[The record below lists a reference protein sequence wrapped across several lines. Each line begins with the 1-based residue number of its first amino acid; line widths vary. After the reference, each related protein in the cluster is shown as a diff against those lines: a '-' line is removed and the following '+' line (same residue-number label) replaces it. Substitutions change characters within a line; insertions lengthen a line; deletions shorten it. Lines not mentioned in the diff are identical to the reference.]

1 MANKKMTL
9 HEVYKDYFRIGAAVN
24 TKTVLEDKDLISTH
38 FNSITAENEMKF
50 ELLHPRENE
59 YTFEAADSIV
69 DFAKQHN
76 IEMRGHTLVWH
87 NQTPRWVFENESGSL
102 VTREVLL
109 NRLQEHIKTVMEHFK
124 DPFYSWDVV
133 NEAVEDHGNFLLRKS
148 PWLEI
153 IGEDF
158 IDKAFY
164 FAKEANPVSNLYYN
178 DYNESHPEKREKIY
192 KLVEGLV
199 ARGVPI
205 DGIGLQ
211 GHWNLNNPSIEDIRK
226 AIERY
231 ASLGLKLEITEMD
244 ISVFDFEDTRTDLV
258 QPTNQM
264 LEIQAEKY
272 ENVFKLF
279 REYSEHIESVTF
291 WGVSDRYTW
300 LSDFPVKD
308 RKNWPLVFDKD
319 GKPKKSFESIT
330 DFFD

>member
-1 MANKKMTL
+1 MTL

-24 TKTVLEDKDLISTH
+24 TKTILEDKDLISTH
-38 FNSITAENEMKF
+38 FNSITVENEMKF

-59 YTFEAADSIV
+59 YRFEAADSIV

-87 NQTPRWVFENESGSL
+87 NQTPRWAFENKSGSL

-164 FAKEANPVSNLYYN
+164 FAKEANPDSNLYYN

-211 GHWNLNNPSIEDIRK
+211 GHWNLNDPSIEDIRK

-264 LEIQAEKY
+264 LEMQAEKY
-272 ENVFKLF
+272 ESVFKLF

-319 GKPKKSFESIT
+319 GKPKKSFERIT
-330 DFFD
+330 NFFD

>member
-1 MANKKMTL
+1 MTL